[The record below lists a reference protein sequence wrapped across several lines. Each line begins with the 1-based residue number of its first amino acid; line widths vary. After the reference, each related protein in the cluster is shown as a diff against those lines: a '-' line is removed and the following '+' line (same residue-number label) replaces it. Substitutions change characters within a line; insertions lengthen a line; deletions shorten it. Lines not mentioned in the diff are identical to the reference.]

1 MPVAKFTARFWASFS
16 ASSGLR
22 LACLA
27 MFVTNWTKGSEHGTM
42 GSMSASD
49 AVPLPRLG
57 EVFFDVRGSSRSM
70 RLSWYADTGISVFSI
85 WQGGTCT
92 GTFRLPQEELPRLID
107 ALQRGMYPDPR
118 GTGGFPRQLPGAPTD
133 PRLTAVPGYGGVR
146 EIGREADF
154 TGPVTGDFRALRAD
168 DPAGTMVL
176 GSAAAAPRALPPGGG
191 YSDQSRYTDPS
202 QYAEPAQYRDQ
213 GYAQQAQ
220 YPDQSRYQ
228 DQAQYADQPTYATQP
243 QYPDRAYSDQGYSDQ
258 GYQDRYGSQGSY
270 AVQAPQP
277 GQRYEDRG
285 YPAPAEPGYQ
295 GYGYGEQASAG
306 PDRGDRSYAPSSFGE
321 PTPPGLTSLGSSYS
335 GQDYDNRAYPSQG
348 YDDRGYQQQAYQGQS
363 YSEQGYQGYGYD
375 ERGSQSQSLEPHG
388 SYRGQDGQQGY
399 AERGYGQQGYQEDP
413 GQSAHDQYGY
423 PGQDYRDQGYA
434 SQTAT
439 YSEPGYTGYDY
450 AGDQRS
456 GGYPAGYEQGG
467 YEQGGYERSGA
478 ESGRYPNR
486 SYDPSAP
493 AGYDQAAYNGAGY
506 DQGAYNG
513 AGYDQ
518 GAYNGAGHGNA
529 GYDGAGY
536 GGGNYAGSGYDGA
549 GYNAGSDSG
558 SGYGGTGYEESSS
571 RSGGH
576 RQVPADSGAR
586 DRAQYDDPDVT
597 PSQPMSSFPYD
608 GGPPPEREHRRRRRR

>member
-1 MPVAKFTARFWASFS
+1 MPGGKIHRPILGFFLGVLR
-16 ASSGLR
+16 LR

-49 AVPLPRLG
+49 AAPLPRLG

-118 GTGGFPRQLPGAPTD
+118 GAGGFPRQLPGAPTD
-133 PRLTAVPGYGGVR
+133 PRLTALPGYGGVR
-146 EIGREADF
+146 AIGREVDF
-154 TGPVTGDFRALRAD
+154 TGPVTGDFRALRAE
-168 DPAGTMVL
+168 DPGGTMML
-176 GSAAAAPRALPPGGG
+176 GIPAAPRALPPGGG
-191 YSDQSRYTDPS
+191 YSDQPRYPDPGP
-202 QYAEPAQYRDQ
+202 YAESAQYREQ

-220 YPDQSRYQ
+220 YPEQDRYQ
-228 DQAQYADQPTYATQP
+228 DQAQYADQAVYATQP
-243 QYPDRAYSDQGYSDQ
+243 QYADRAYSDQ

-270 AVQAPQP
+270 GVQGSQAPQP

-306 PDRGDRSYAPSSFGE
+306 PDRGDRAYAPSPYGE
-321 PTPPGLTSLGSSYS
+321 PTPPGLPPLGSSYS
-335 GQDYDNRAYPSQG
+335 GQDYDSGAYASQA

-363 YSEQGYQGYGYD
+363 YSDQGYQGYGYD
-375 ERGSQSQSLEPHG
+375 ERGSQSQALEAHG

-399 AERGYGQQGYQEDP
+399 AERGYGQQGYQEDV
-413 GQSAHDQYGY
+413 GQSARDQYGY
-423 PGQDYRDQGYA
+423 PAQDYRDPGYA
-434 SQTAT
+434 SAGAT
-439 YSEPGYTGYDY
+439 YAEQGYTGYDY

-467 YEQGGYERSGA
+467 YQQGGYEQDSYERGGYEQGGYERSGA
-478 ESGRYPNR
+478 EPGRHANR
-486 SYDPSAP
+486 GYDQSAAAGYEQGGYEQGGYDR
-493 AGYDQAAYNGAGY
+493 AGYDQAGYNGAGY
-506 DQGAYNG
+506 S
-513 AGYDQ
+513 
-518 GAYNGAGHGNA
+518 NA

-536 GGGNYAGSGYDGA
+536 GG
-549 GYNAGSDSG
+549 
-558 SGYGGTGYEESSS
+558 TGYENGSS

-576 RQVPADSGAR
+576 RQVPAGNGAR